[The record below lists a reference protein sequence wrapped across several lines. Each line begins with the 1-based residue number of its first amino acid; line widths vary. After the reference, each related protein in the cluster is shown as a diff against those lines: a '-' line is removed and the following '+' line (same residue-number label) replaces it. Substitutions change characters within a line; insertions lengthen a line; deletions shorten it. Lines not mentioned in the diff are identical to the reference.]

1 MRKANTN
8 SIIIHFQSFPISAV
22 AQVSC
27 GPSHSLEHKILHFF
41 LRWLSIGHR
50 CLRGRC
56 PFHHHIPTFR
66 WALTIKRFCDYL
78 RLAHDF
84 IVFLLIVLQLTRTN
98 ASPEVTEFRIT
109 HLGHVHVSINGLGPL
124 GWILS
129 GLSTFIV
136 NIIKPTIANAINQ
149 PLKQAI
155 ANELSKVHFPL

>member
-1 MRKANTN
+1 MSSETRLMRKANTN

-66 WALTIKRFCDYL
+66 WALTIKRFC
-78 RLAHDF
+78 
-84 IVFLLIVLQLTRTN
+84 LQLFTSRTRFYSVSFDCAAVDAN
-98 ASPEVTEFRIT
+98 KCQPGSDRVPHHSPRPRPRLHQRFGAFGMDSQRI
-109 HLGHVHVSINGLGPL
+109 INLY
-124 GWILS
+124 S
-129 GLSTFIV
+129 
-136 NIIKPTIANAINQ
+136 Q
-149 PLKQAI
+149 
-155 ANELSKVHFPL
+155 HH